1 MLLKRFMILNNI
13 KIENFLSISKAEIDF
28 EDYQGI
34 TLITGENKDANPPI
48 SNGSGKSSIIE
59 ALIFGLFGKT
69 IRKTVD
75 KTVSNQ
81 YSKKG
86 CSITLRV
93 NDNILIER
101 SKKPSRLRVYVGGK
115 DISKENASKTQF
127 ELDKML
133 NTSYKS
139 TLASLIFGQHNTVNF
154 IAANPE
160 EKRTLIQKYLGI
172 EKIFKLREGTL
183 KLKGEASSLMKETEV
198 QANVYQKEID
208 FIENKLKECKKNI
221 HQGKQLLD
229 KPEIIDLLE
238 TKTLD
243 EIFDI
248 EQNKES
254 LTTEVTALSQKRHDL
269 STFLNQNKKT
279 IKFLGVSECENC
291 KWINPSN
298 ESKLKELKTEN
309 NKITQKMSQF
319 ATKIKSM
326 TKKFDSVNIVLS
338 NQDIETLKGLTHF
351 ITEET
356 SLLSSK
362 ERYEKMFDSSMEE
375 AEGHK
380 RTYEVYKFWEKA
392 FSEKGLIKYIIRN
405 ILDFLNQRC
414 NYYLAFLSQGMFHVN
429 LLEDLNVK
437 IFQSSTEKDYNV
449 MSGGEKRRL
458 DLAITLTL
466 NDLASLV
473 NNTQTDVVFFDE
485 AVENLDKEG
494 IKGFISLLY
503 DIAKTKKIFIIT
515 HNPYFL
521 SLLDGVPEVVVTKKD
536 GFSTIKGV

>member
-221 HQGKQLLD
+221 PD
-229 KPEIIDLLE
+229 N
-238 TKTLD
+238 
-243 EIFDI
+243 IF
-248 EQNKES
+248 
-254 LTTEVTALSQKRHDL
+254 
-269 STFLNQNKKT
+269 
-279 IKFLGVSECENC
+279 
-291 KWINPSN
+291 
-298 ESKLKELKTEN
+298 
-309 NKITQKMSQF
+309 
-319 ATKIKSM
+319 
-326 TKKFDSVNIVLS
+326 
-338 NQDIETLKGLTHF
+338 
-351 ITEET
+351 
-356 SLLSSK
+356 
-362 ERYEKMFDSSMEE
+362 Y
-375 AEGHK
+375 
-380 RTYEVYKFWEKA
+380 
-392 FSEKGLIKYIIRN
+392 
-405 ILDFLNQRC
+405 
-414 NYYLAFLSQGMFHVN
+414 
-429 LLEDLNVK
+429 
-437 IFQSSTEKDYNV
+437 
-449 MSGGEKRRL
+449 
-458 DLAITLTL
+458 
-466 NDLASLV
+466 
-473 NNTQTDVVFFDE
+473 
-485 AVENLDKEG
+485 
-494 IKGFISLLY
+494 
-503 DIAKTKKIFIIT
+503 
-515 HNPYFL
+515 
-521 SLLDGVPEVVVTKKD
+521 
-536 GFSTIKGV
+536 